1 MSFPDPKNGEEGTS
15 VRPEV
20 EEELSPWPVRVLVSD
35 SSRIGA
41 QMFKEALARDRPE
54 LKIVFSGSKADEILN
69 QTVQEQ
75 PDVAV
80 LSLALED
87 GSNSGLEVLGRI
99 VANAPATRVVLMV
112 DSQPE
117 PDVVIS
123 AFRKGARGI
132 FSRVRSIIELEKCIV
147 RVHQGQ
153 LWMGNREK
161 EFLVDAVSKALLLNM
176 RNVKGE
182 EILTKREREIV
193 YLVAAGLT
201 NADISERLG
210 LSEHTVKNYMFRIF
224 DKLGVSS
231 RVELILYG
239 ITFRDAA

>member
-1 MSFPDPKNGEEGTS
+1 MDFIELNNDEESTS
-15 VRPEV
+15 LSTEV
-20 EEELSPWPVRVLVSD
+20 QELSPWPIRVLVSD

-41 QMFKEALARDRPE
+41 QMFKEVLARDRAE
-54 LKIVFSGSKADEILN
+54 LKIVFSGSKGDEIVN
-69 QTVQEQ
+69 KAVEEQ

-87 GSNSGLEVLGRI
+87 GPRAGLDLLARI
-99 VANAPATRVVLMV
+99 VENAPATRLILMI
-112 DSQPE
+112 DAHPE
-117 PDVVIS
+117 PDVVVT

-132 FSRVRSIIELEKCIV
+132 FSRLRSINELEKCIL

-153 LWMGNREK
+153 LWLGNREIQ
-161 EFLVDAVSKALLLNM
+161 FLVDAVSKAVLLNM
-176 RNVKGE
+176 KNVKGE

-193 YLVAAGLT
+193 YLVAAGMT
-201 NADISERLG
+201 NAEISEKLG

-224 DKLGVSS
+224 DKIGVSS

-239 ITFRDAA
+239 LNFRDAA